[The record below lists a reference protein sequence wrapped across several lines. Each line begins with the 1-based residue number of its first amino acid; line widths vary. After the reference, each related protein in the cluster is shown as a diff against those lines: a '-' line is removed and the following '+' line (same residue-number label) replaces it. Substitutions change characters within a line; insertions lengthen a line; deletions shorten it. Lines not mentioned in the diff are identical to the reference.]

1 MLNKQSLAE
10 HCATVWYFVTRAR
23 FCQWCF
29 VSTLTV
35 IWMMYMHIPNFR
47 LLCFKTTST
56 FSFHDSCIYNQTRQ
70 IWHLWLKNIYSVS
83 LYQATIMSV
92 CPFYNTCCA
101 CHLSCTTVFPYTGTG
116 LSSQIGIN
124 IILNKT
130 NISIRRSYSVLES
143 ICKSTCFEYL
153 IFIPGYILL
162 DESSERQVRLTSVP
176 TINVPI

>member
-1 MLNKQSLAE
+1 MILCYTCEILSMMFCINVNCYMDDVYAYSKLPLTMLQNHIDLQFPWQLHIQPNQADM
-10 HCATVWYFVTRAR
+10 TFV
-23 FCQWCF
+23 
-29 VSTLTV
+29 V
-35 IWMMYMHIPNFR
+35 
-47 LLCFKTTST
+47 
-56 FSFHDSCIYNQTRQ
+56 
-70 IWHLWLKNIYSVS
+70 KNIYSVS
-83 LYQATIMSV
+83 LYQATIVSV
-92 CPFYNTCCA
+92 CTFYNTCCA
-101 CHLSCTTVFPYTGTG
+101 CYLSCTTDFPYTGTG
-116 LSSQIGIN
+116 LSSKIGIN